1 MTKPIYSPLRMPRSK
16 FEKFIDNTP
25 TIHFF
30 LLFLCGFVFGV
41 LASTFLLFDP
51 YFNKIE
57 GYMANGY
64 ILNKHGTLVPC
75 SENAQRP

>member
-1 MTKPIYSPLRMPRSK
+1 MTKPIYSQLKMPRSR
-16 FEKFIDNTP
+16 FEKFMDDTP

-30 LLFLCGFVFGV
+30 LWFACGFVFGI
-41 LASTFLLFDP
+41 LASTFLLFAP
-51 YFNKIE
+51 YVSKIE

-75 SENAQRP
+75 SEHAP